1 MTIRTG
7 WSCAWLAAL
16 AAVLVY
22 GAWPAPQ
29 PVAHAAASG
38 GEDYFAFVKPT
49 AFAPPAAG
57 TAAGAATTTTTAAAT
72 GGTETAVGGTAAAP
86 AGGAPAPGVMP
97 ARLAAI
103 ESAVQAL
110 RRQGA
115 DEQAVYRLRTTAL
128 PAATAAQLA
137 EREQAETA
145 WQRRVQTYRAE
156 RDRLAASGNAA
167 ADGDGGALAQLR
179 AQRFAP
185 DEQARL
191 DASLPPSQPLLR
203 QD

>member
-38 GEDYFAFVKPT
+38 SEDYFAFVKPT
-49 AFAPPAAG
+49 AFASPAAG
-57 TAAGAATTTTTAAAT
+57 TAGGAATTTAAAT

-103 ESAVQAL
+103 ESAVQEL

-145 WQRRVQTYRAE
+145 WQRRVQAYRAE
-156 RDRLAASGNAA
+156 RDRLVASGNPA

>member
-16 AAVLVY
+16 AGVLVY

-29 PVAHAAASG
+29 PVAHAAGATA
-38 GEDYFAFVKPT
+38 GEDYFSFVKPT
-49 AFAPPAAG
+49 AFAPAPA
-57 TAAGAATTTTTAAAT
+57 TALAGAANTAT
-72 GGTETAVGGTAAAP
+72 GGSDAAP
-86 AGGAPAPGVMP
+86 SADGDPAQAFMP
-97 ARLAAI
+97 ARLAAV
-103 ESAVQAL
+103 EAAVHKL

-115 DEQAVYRLRTTAL
+115 DEQDVYRLRSAAL

-137 EREQAETA
+137 EREQAEVA
-145 WQRRVQTYRAE
+145 WQRRVQAYRAE
-156 RDRLAASGNAA
+156 RDRLAASGNGV
-167 ADGDGGALAQLR
+167 ADGDAPPPAAQARLR

-185 DEQARL
+185 DEQSRL
-191 DASLPPSQPLLR
+191 DASLPPGQPLLR